1 MQQEFL
7 EAVYHQ
13 HALVGKQ
20 RLNMLHNCTKNLKYF
35 KQVNVKKEQNS
46 TRAKLRKYMNRTKG
60 YLSHLLSVSE
70 ISPDSRIE

>member
-20 RLNMLHNCTKNLKYF
+20 RLNILHNCTKNLKYF
-35 KQVNVKKEQNS
+35 KQVNGKRTEQ
-46 TRAKLRKYMNRTKG
+46 
-60 YLSHLLSVSE
+60 HESE
-70 ISPDSRIE
+70 VFHNKNWENIWTGQKDTYHIC